1 MEYFI
6 GIDLHKKFFT
16 YHATDKEG
24 EEIVKG
30 KYDNSLE
37 NVSELLSFFPI
48 KPKIVVEATGHWMW
62 FVRFLKGQGCL
73 VTLAHPLK
81 VRAIASSMIKTDS
94 VDAKILCHLL
104 RSNLVPSSYI
114 ATEEEQDNRELSRGR
129 MSLVHDRTQLKNRIH
144 AILTKENL
152 KFEGSDMFGVKGKVW
167 IKEQILSVAKRYMAE
182 TYLKK
187 LSEIEESIKDID
199 EQINKK
205 SSGVPEVSLLK
216 TIPGI
221 GTTTAF
227 LLAAEIGDITRFPTS
242 KQFASYFGLVPRLSQ
257 SGSHAYYG
265 RITRLGNP
273 YVRWALSQ
281 AAQRIARYDRQ
292 SKRFIERL
300 SYRAGKKKA
309 LVALSRELATIIF
322 CVLREKRA
330 YIKDF
335 KRSQMVCPA
344 IISEQS

>member
-1 MEYFI
+1 MEYFV

-24 EEIVKG
+24 TELHKG

-37 NVSELLSFFPI
+37 NVSSLLALFPV

-62 FVRFLKGQGCL
+62 FVRFLKEQGCL

-94 VDAKILCHLL
+94 VDAKTLCHLL

-114 ATEEEQDNRELSRGR
+114 ATDEEQDNRELSRGR
-129 MSLVHDRTQLKNRIH
+129 ISLVHDRTQLKNRIH

-152 KFEGSDMFGVKGKVW
+152 KFEGSDMVGVKGKVW
-167 IKEQILSVAKRYMAE
+167 IKGQILSAAKRYMTD

-205 SSGVPEVSLLK
+205 SSGVTEISLLK

-257 SGSHAYYG
+257 SGNHAYYG

-281 AAQRIARYDRQ
+281 AAQRIARYDQQ
-292 SKRFIERL
+292 SKRFITRL

-309 LVALSRELATIIF
+309 LVALSRELATIVF
-322 CVLREKRA
+322 CVLKEKRA

-335 KRSQMVCPA
+335 RRSQMVCPA